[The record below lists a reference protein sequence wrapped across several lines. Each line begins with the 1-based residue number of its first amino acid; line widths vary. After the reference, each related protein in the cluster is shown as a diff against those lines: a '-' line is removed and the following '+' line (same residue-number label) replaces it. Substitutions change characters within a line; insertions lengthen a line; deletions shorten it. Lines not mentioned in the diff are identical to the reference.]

1 MCRMD
6 YPLNDHTGP
15 TCAAEPQTGRESV
28 YGCHT
33 AYLAGLNREARM
45 RREMEEMKKAGQ
57 SNLKGLNEALEHHPG
72 KKTGAREH
80 TFSAADVERA

>member
-1 MCRMD
+1 
-6 YPLNDHTGP
+6 
-15 TCAAEPQTGRESV
+15 
-28 YGCHT
+28 
-33 AYLAGLNREARM
+33 M